1 MDEHLTGGDLV
12 RRASRTQFTALVG
25 NVVMVVPLALAID
38 AVVWL
43 VRGHHV
49 LDAAAAT
56 SLVRAHQ
63 PFTSG
68 TFVWAATTAV
78 WLWAASLLAGGVE
91 NWFIVRELPG
101 AIASNRVLRRFIGPT
116 RAQTLSRRLEG
127 AISGLGGNVGFGLL
141 LGFMP
146 VLVGLFGIP
155 LEVRHVT
162 FVAGQLVFAVLSL
175 GPLSLAGG
183 DVLAAVAVVP
193 VVGLINFAVSFLLAL
208 VVALRARGLGNR
220 WLLRL
225 GRAVAA
231 ELVRRPGAFFLAP
244 PDQKV

>member
-1 MDEHLTGGDLV
+1 VVDLV

-38 AVVWL
+38 GVVWL

-49 LDAAAAT
+49 LDEGAANA
-56 SLVRAHQ
+56 LVRAHQ
-63 PFTSG
+63 PFSSA
-68 TFVWAATTAV
+68 TFVYAATTAV
-78 WLWAASLLAGGVE
+78 WLWAASLVAGGVE

-101 AIASNRVLRRFIGPT
+101 AIASNRLLRRLIGPA
-116 RAQTLSRRLEG
+116 RALTLSRRLEG
-127 AISGLGGNVGFGLL
+127 AISGLGGNIGFGLL

-146 VLVGLFGIP
+146 VLIGLFGIP

-162 FVAGQLVFAVLSL
+162 FVAGQLVFAALSL
-175 GPLSLAGG
+175 GPMALARS
-183 DVLAAVAVVP
+183 DVLAVVAVVP

-225 GRAVAA
+225 ARAVSA
-231 ELVRRPGAFFLAP
+231 ELLRHPKGFFLAP
-244 PDQKV
+244 PDEKA